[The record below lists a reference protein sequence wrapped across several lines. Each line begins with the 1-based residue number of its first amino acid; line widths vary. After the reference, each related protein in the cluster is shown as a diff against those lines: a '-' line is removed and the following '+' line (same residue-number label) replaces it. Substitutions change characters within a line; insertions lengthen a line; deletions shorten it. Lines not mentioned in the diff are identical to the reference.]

1 MSPLQVIVGVICLP
15 ARESQLLGVF
25 LALGWSLPNA
35 RLLQPCEIS
44 QNQVLVSATLGQVV
58 KDSAHSPRVDQH
70 LCVVGGPGS

>member
-1 MSPLQVIVGVICLP
+1 MNPLRAIVGVICLP

-44 QNQVLVSATLGQVV
+44 QNQVPVPATPGQVV
-58 KDSAHSPRVDQH
+58 KDSADPPRVDQH
-70 LCVVGGPGS
+70 LGVVGGPGN